1 MFILCQTATNG
12 HVTIRVNIIIADV
25 YFVSNRN
32 YKVTEFVREKNY
44 SRCLFCVKPQL
55 SDMIIGF
62 KKDYSRCLFCV
73 KPQLGTFA
81 SNYGADYSRCLFCVK
96 PQHKEKLYLHWNH
109 YSRCL
114 FCVKPQHKEKL
125 YLHWNHYS
133 RCLFCILCRTRTRA
147 ERIKIASI
155 LHAVE
160 IKPRGVRRRSAGFA
174 VFGVQGVDDIPFCP
188 YPFADQL

>member
-114 FCVKPQHKEKL
+114 FC
-125 YLHWNHYS
+125 
-133 RCLFCILCRTRTRA
+133 ILCRTRTRA